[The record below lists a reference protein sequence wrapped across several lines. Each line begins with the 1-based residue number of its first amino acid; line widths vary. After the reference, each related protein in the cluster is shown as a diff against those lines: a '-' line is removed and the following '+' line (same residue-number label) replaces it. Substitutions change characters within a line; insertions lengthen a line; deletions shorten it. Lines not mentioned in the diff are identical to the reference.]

1 MSSGSLTVVCPIR
14 MCRRLPPSQHH
25 VEVKHDLARLQ
36 RAVRAVYMTTAVT
49 SWLKEN
55 YFLGGL
61 VVAIFTMTAYVVKL
75 ETRVATL
82 ETRGSPHL
90 AEINNRLTVL
100 EKQTEANKASLDRV
114 VEIMLREL
122 PVKKEQLR

>member
-1 MSSGSLTVVCPIR
+1 MIFRLHPPAATSIR
-14 MCRRLPPSQHH
+14 QRRLQASQRRGDH
-25 VEVKHDLARLQ
+25 V
-36 RAVRAVYMTTAVT
+36 TTAVT

-100 EKQTEANKASLDRV
+100 EKQMEANKASLDRV

>member
-1 MSSGSLTVVCPIR
+1 LHASQ
-14 MCRRLPPSQHH
+14 RRGDH
-25 VEVKHDLARLQ
+25 V
-36 RAVRAVYMTTAVT
+36 TTAVT

-61 VVAIFTMTAYVVKL
+61 VVAIFSVTAYVVKL

-82 ETRGSPHL
+82 EVRGSPHL
-90 AEINNRLTVL
+90 AVIDNRLTVL
-100 EKQTEANKASLDRV
+100 ESQTEANKERLDRIS
-114 VEIMLREL
+114 EIMLREL

>member
-1 MSSGSLTVVCPIR
+1 MIPPIATVRSTTNGSLTVVCPIP
-14 MCRRLPPSQHH
+14 MCRRQPPSQLRGDH
-25 VEVKHDLARLQ
+25 V
-36 RAVRAVYMTTAVT
+36 TTAVT
-49 SWLKEN
+49 SWLREN

-61 VVAIFTMTAYVVKL
+61 VVAIFSVTAYVVKL

-90 AEINNRLTVL
+90 AVIDNRLTVL
-100 EKQTEANKASLDRV
+100 EKQTEANKQSLDRV

-122 PVKKEQLR
+122 PVKREQLR